1 MSPNLTIMS
10 ANLASMA
17 SALAAMSS
25 NLATMSSDL
34 ATIAS
39 TEATSNVTSAAPPAA
54 QQGGSEPAQ
63 QTVYVLTYS
72 ANDWQGTVDSPGGER
87 SLNQK
92 VYKAQGTLGVYL
104 PLALAKKA
112 GMDWLIEAMS
122 KRSKAL
128 GNGKYDAPAGF
139 ETTET
144 DESGVWEAG
153 WIEHGEKFD
162 FSLERLKVR
171 VVGRVLQTGNG
182 GSDGGDGR
190 GEGTDGGQGVSDEG
204 VGEEEGGR

>member
-25 NLATMSSDL
+25 NLITMSSDL
-34 ATIAS
+34 AIIAS
-39 TEATSNVTSAAPPAA
+39 AEAASSVHSAA
-54 QQGGSEPAQ
+54 QQGGSEPAR

-104 PLALAKKA
+104 SQELAKKA
-112 GMDWLIEAMS
+112 GEDWLIEAMS
-122 KRSKAL
+122 KHPKVL
-128 GNGKYDAPAGF
+128 GNGNCGPPAGF
-139 ETTET
+139 EFTET
-144 DESGVWEAG
+144 DENGVWEEG
-153 WIEHGEKFD
+153 WIEHGED
-162 FSLERLKVR
+162 YLSLEKLKVR

-190 GEGTDGGQGVSDEG
+190 GEGTGGGQGVSDEG